1 MMNIECGSEEQT
13 QVNLI
18 LFFTRLSLYLQAKF
32 AIIDCDYVGKKKLLL
47 AHLLNYRIV
56 LRR

>member
-1 MMNIECGSEEQT
+1 MMNIGCDSEKQT

-32 AIIDCDYVGKKKLLL
+32 AIIDCDCAGKKKLLF
-47 AHLLNYRIV
+47 AHLLNFRIV